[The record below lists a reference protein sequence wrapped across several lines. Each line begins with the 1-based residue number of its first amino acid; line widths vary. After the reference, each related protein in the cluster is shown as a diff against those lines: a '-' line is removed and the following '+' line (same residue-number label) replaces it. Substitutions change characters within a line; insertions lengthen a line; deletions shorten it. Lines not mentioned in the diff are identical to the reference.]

1 MGNPLR
7 DLSTPSE
14 LAAAGQLIE
23 ITEKIGNFEQLA
35 RILETDLQ
43 ALDPDKLPPG
53 WRDSI
58 VAGKL
63 AFSVV
68 DALGGLAVLDG
79 RVAVTV
85 DMVCQ
90 RCVQPVRIPL
100 AAELRLVFADE
111 ENSAGEY
118 GDYEVWELQGETLR
132 PADLVEEALTMA
144 MPLAA
149 MHAESTDCST
159 LQAVEDGPEKTT
171 RPFANLKAQMAS
183 ED

>member
-23 ITEKIGNFEQLA
+23 IAEKISNFEQLE
-35 RILETDLQ
+35 RILEADLL
-43 ALDPDKLPPG
+43 ALDPDKLPPN
-53 WRDSI
+53 WRDSAI
-58 VAGKL
+58 VGKL
-63 AFSVV
+63 SFSVL
-68 DALGGLAVLDG
+68 DALGGLAALDG

-90 RCVQPVRIPL
+90 RCLQPVRIPL
-100 AAELRLVFADE
+100 AAELRFVFADAQPAE
-111 ENSAGEY
+111 REY
-118 GDYEVWELQGETLR
+118 GDYEVWDLQGETLR
-132 PADLVEEALTMA
+132 PVDLVEEALVMV

-149 MHAESTDCST
+149 THVESADCSP
-159 LQAVEDGPEKTT
+159 LHVVEDGMEETT
-171 RPFANLKAQMAS
+171 RPFAALKTQMAR